1 MRSLDLTSFKTDFV
15 SSLVSWSIVA
25 SMAKYMIPPRTV
37 RPTVSNSLVGCEII
51 KSGAAITAE
60 ATIYLATFFQGKLKV
75 KHLRAIIYLHTSMA
89 MPTIRLIRAR
99 YVAASN
105 WVFAM

>member
-1 MRSLDLTSFKTDFV
+1 MDFASDLASLSMNTSTARYRIAPRSV
-15 SSLVSWSIVA
+15 NA
-25 SMAKYMIPPRTV
+25 TV
-37 RPTVSNSLVGCEII
+37 VDSLVGCGIT

-60 ATIYLATFFQGKLKV
+60 AIMYLAMFFQGKLKV
-75 KHLRAIIYLHTSMA
+75 KHLRAIMYLHKSMPR
-89 MPTIRLIRAR
+89 PTIRLIWAR